1 MSKKILSIILIIAV
15 ALVAAVALTA
25 CNKPFAIPEDLT
37 IDIEIYN
44 GETKLGTVTRETL
57 EGVKQENVE
66 MATTNSV
73 GTEETSVFVAYS
85 FKAIAEK
92 LNIEL
97 PSEISSVKVF
107 ASDGYKDVFE
117 ITSLDNA
124 YISIGFMDGKEFSA
138 DEKAPR
144 FISDKTSKSRNSIA
158 KFAKKIII
166 NPLPEEE
173 GGDEGDGGQGGENEG
188 EQTLAYILS
197 LTWENEN
204 TLKID
209 FEDRSGDSVKNNT
222 LALSTPNAD
231 GETMR
236 KIDDEGY
243 ANLGSN
249 LYISYEHQGKNGT
262 TTYYGYK
269 LGDILA
275 NLGKVNKSNE
285 WMSFVED
292 YTVVMFVCS
301 DDKETDDYSARAYT
315 KAEVDSNDGVV
326 VAYDKGNG
334 KTRIMSAL
342 GDTNPSTYR
351 NNLKN
356 VTTINIYIKK

>member
-209 FEDRSGDSVKNNT
+209 FEDRSGDSVKYNT

-334 KTRIMSAL
+334 KARIMSAL

-356 VTTINIYIKK
+356 VTTINIYIEK

>member
-197 LTWENEN
+197 LTWEDAN

-209 FEDRSGDSVKNNT
+209 FEDRSGDSVKKNT

-231 GETMR
+231 GVTKR
-236 KIDDEGY
+236 NIDGKGY
-243 ANLGSN
+243 TNLGSN

-275 NLGKVNKSNE
+275 NLGN
-285 WMSFVED
+285 VED

>member
-209 FEDRSGDSVKNNT
+209 FEDRSGDSVKYNT

-231 GETMR
+231 GETKR
-236 KIDDEGY
+236 NIDGKGY
-243 ANLGSN
+243 TGLGSN

-275 NLGKVNKSNE
+275 NLGN
-285 WMSFVED
+285 VED

-334 KTRIMSAL
+334 KARIMSAL

-356 VTTINIYIKK
+356 VTTINIYIEK

>member
-209 FEDRSGDSVKNNT
+209 FEDRSGDRVKYNT

-231 GETMR
+231 GVTKR
-236 KIDDEGY
+236 NIDGKGY
-243 ANLGSN
+243 TDLGSN

-275 NLGKVNKSNE
+275 NLGN
-285 WMSFVED
+285 VED

-326 VAYDKGNG
+326 VAYYDNDNGNA
-334 KTRIMSAL
+334 RIMSAL

>member
-1 MSKKILSIILIIAV
+1 MIIAV

-117 ITSLDNA
+117 ITSRQRL
-124 YISIGFMDGKEFSA
+124 YKHWLYGRQGIFRRRKGP
-138 DEKAPR
+138 PR

-166 NPLPEEE
+166 NPCPKKRAVTKATAAKAARTRA
-173 GGDEGDGGQGGENEG
+173 NKP
-188 EQTLAYILS
+188 S
-197 LTWENEN
+197 LTS
-204 TLKID
+204 
-209 FEDRSGDSVKNNT
+209 FRS
-222 LALSTPNAD
+222 P
-231 GETMR
+231 
-236 KIDDEGY
+236 
-243 ANLGSN
+243 
-249 LYISYEHQGKNGT
+249 
-262 TTYYGYK
+262 
-269 LGDILA
+269 
-275 NLGKVNKSNE
+275 
-285 WMSFVED
+285 
-292 YTVVMFVCS
+292 
-301 DDKETDDYSARAYT
+301 
-315 KAEVDSNDGVV
+315 
-326 VAYDKGNG
+326 G
-334 KTRIMSAL
+334 KTKPPQDRF
-342 GDTNPSTYR
+342 
-351 NNLKN
+351 
-356 VTTINIYIKK
+356 